1 MEAEKVTKWIE
12 DALAYSH
19 GTHDLLDILN
29 GIKEG
34 QYQLWEG
41 ERGCIVTEV
50 LQYPKKKVF
59 HVFLGGG
66 DMDQLTDMHSSV
78 IAFAKQLGCKELTMS
93 GRVGWSRALKKHGWE
108 HAHTTLYKEI

>member
-41 ERGCIVTEV
+41 KGMHRYRSPAIP
-50 LQYPKKKVF
+50 QKKVF

-78 IAFAKQLGCKELTMS
+78 IAFAKQLGAKN
-93 GRVGWSRALKKHGWE
+93 
-108 HAHTTLYKEI
+108 

>member
-1 MEAEKVTKWIE
+1 MEVEKVTKWIE

-29 GIKEG
+29 GIRDG

-41 ERGCIVTEV
+41 KKGCIVTEV

-59 HVFLGGG
+59 HER
-66 DMDQLTDMHSSV
+66 
-78 IAFAKQLGCKELTMS
+78 K
-93 GRVGWSRALKKHGWE
+93 
-108 HAHTTLYKEI
+108 TLI

>member
-41 ERGCIVTEV
+41 ERDAS
-50 LQYPKKKVF
+50 LQKSCNTPKESF
-59 HVFLGGG
+59 PCF
-66 DMDQLTDMHSSV
+66 
-78 IAFAKQLGCKELTMS
+78 S
-93 GRVGWSRALKKHGWE
+93 GWW
-108 HAHTTLYKEI
+108 